1 LCTEEDT
8 MKQLPAYIL
17 AFLLFLLASSSIA
30 LAEGPSDLPEQFMKQ
45 VVAGKVAEAV
55 DQYFSTNQLVAQKT
69 QQVQYV
75 KTQIDA
81 LFQMLGKPFAYE
93 LVTEDILAP
102 SLRRYVYISKHDYH
116 AITWEFFI
124 YKPKDAWI
132 ASNMNFNDNFATA
145 GSRK

>member
-1 LCTEEDT
+1 
-8 MKQLPAYIL
+8 MKLPEYIL
-17 AFLLFLLASSSIA
+17 AILLFLIASSSLA

-45 VVAGKVAEAV
+45 VVAGKAAEAL

-69 QQVQYV
+69 QQVQYM

-81 LFQMLGKPFAYE
+81 LFQIFGKPFAYE

-116 AITWEFFI
+116 AIT
-124 YKPKDAWI
+124 
-132 ASNMNFNDNFATA
+132 
-145 GSRK
+145 